1 METTMSNRNRSFTIS
16 MSTGEVLDEP
26 GDERAALEAPG
37 AFEEGTGSGFGDHR
51 MAVVDG
57 RDFLDVAPQLME
69 RFYGHPA
76 GYRGFDGGGQPNGAV
91 LMGLLSKGRSEIE
104 PPCVY
109 VSGDAGEGTSLLL
122 N

>member
-1 METTMSNRNRSFTIS
+1 MSNRSLTIS

-26 GDERAALEAPG
+26 GDERALLEAPG
-37 AFEEGTGSGFGDHR
+37 AFEDGIHSGYGDPR

-57 RDFLDVAPQLME
+57 RDFLDVAPRLAE

-76 GYRGFDGGGQPNGAV
+76 GYRGFEGNGQPNGAV
-91 LMGLLSKGRSEIE
+91 LMGLLHKGRLEAE

-109 VSGDAGEGTSLLL
+109 VSGDADGKQLL